1 MEKKTIRWNVV
12 GAIETVCKASFKNKL
27 KVKDGKE
34 NEKAVERLNSYLGVE
49 TLATVVF
56 CAMVS
61 RFFDDD
67 DDESTYQDLA
77 SYFDVTVMTMV
88 KHRKVLE
95 VLAEKHYIDKAAV
108 RRYRASDS
116 IGSKRY
122 KVNRNVIFSLLDNK
136 EIQVVSDENRIDSV
150 SITHQVGELV
160 EERESCDMS
169 TRSLIREVEFIEHN
183 NEEMEFIKETKK
195 ILDDIMDRIF
205 FYDTCKD
212 FLSGYPTQLN
222 RTLNDIYDTSAMLR
236 VGEQF
241 LRGVHPL
248 LKLNLIEFDKKGS
261 MSESTVMLSEKGK
274 ELFLGEAASIYDS
287 QIDERNM
294 ILPEKI
300 AAKKLFYSDDN
311 LHMIDELS
319 EAMEENS
326 LNAIQKRLKE
336 RNMPV
341 GVAVLLY
348 GAPGTGKTETVYQ
361 IAKKTGRA
369 IVHVDISETK
379 SCWFGDSEKL
389 IKKVFSDYRKTCEI
403 ARKKGEKIPILLFN
417 EADAVFQKRT
427 DITHANV
434 AKTENAM
441 QNIIL
446 EQMESLDGILI
457 ATTNL
462 ADYMDK
468 AFERR
473 FLFKIAFE
481 NPSVKSKKAIWMDKL
496 DWLDEKDA
504 EDFAR
509 KYDLSGGEIDNI
521 VRKISMEEIIHGT
534 RPSIEKIDEM
544 CRQEKLRGSDYH
556 NKVGFSL

>member
-261 MSESTVMLSEKGK
+261 MSESTVMLS
-274 ELFLGEAASIYDS
+274 
-287 QIDERNM
+287 
-294 ILPEKI
+294 
-300 AAKKLFYSDDN
+300 DDN

>member
-34 NEKAVERLNSYLGVE
+34 NEKAVETLNSYLGVE

-294 ILPEKI
+294 NKEIKH
-300 AAKKLFYSDDN
+300 KK
-311 LHMIDELS
+311 
-319 EAMEENS
+319 
-326 LNAIQKRLKE
+326 
-336 RNMPV
+336 
-341 GVAVLLY
+341 
-348 GAPGTGKTETVYQ
+348 
-361 IAKKTGRA
+361 
-369 IVHVDISETK
+369 
-379 SCWFGDSEKL
+379 
-389 IKKVFSDYRKTCEI
+389 
-403 ARKKGEKIPILLFN
+403 
-417 EADAVFQKRT
+417 
-427 DITHANV
+427 
-434 AKTENAM
+434 
-441 QNIIL
+441 
-446 EQMESLDGILI
+446 
-457 ATTNL
+457 
-462 ADYMDK
+462 
-468 AFERR
+468 
-473 FLFKIAFE
+473 
-481 NPSVKSKKAIWMDKL
+481 
-496 DWLDEKDA
+496 
-504 EDFAR
+504 
-509 KYDLSGGEIDNI
+509 
-521 VRKISMEEIIHGT
+521 
-534 RPSIEKIDEM
+534 
-544 CRQEKLRGSDYH
+544 
-556 NKVGFSL
+556 

>member
-300 AAKKLFYSDDN
+300 TAKKLFYSDDN